1 LKLFACI
8 NRTTKVYEDFSN
20 VPCFDEK
27 EIRQEAAGQN
37 RKTDANQKM
46 TIVTKRMTVKVRV
59 WIVLMTP
66 KSKRVMNT
74 TVNYP
79 EFR

>member
-1 LKLFACI
+1 MTNRKLD
-8 NRTTKVYEDFSN
+8 TKQRV
-20 VPCFDEK
+20 
-27 EIRQEAAGQN
+27 QH

-59 WIVLMTP
+59 WIVLVIP